1 MLELD
6 HLTKRYG
13 AVTALDEL
21 TFSVAPGQMF
31 GFLGA
36 NGAGKTTAMRVIMGV
51 AATDRG
57 EVRWDGRPVT
67 QDDRVRFGY
76 MPEER
81 GLYPKMRVREQLVY
95 LARLH
100 GLPVSRA
107 EVNVD
112 RWLAT
117 FELSQRADAKVEEL
131 SLGNQQRVQLAAA
144 LVHEPE
150 LLVLDEPF
158 SSLDPIAVDTLG
170 RMLLQHAAAGGT
182 ILFSS
187 HQLDLVEHLCDS
199 VAIIDHGRL
208 VMTGRLDDLRSAGRR
223 RLVVELA
230 NGRTDWAEGLPGAE
244 VLEHHGDRVVLRL
257 DDGVDTQRVL
267 TAAQAAG
274 PVSRFAV
281 EQPRLSELFLEA
293 VAA

>member
-36 NGAGKTTAMRVIMGV
+36 NGAGKTTAMRAIMGV

-100 GLPVSRA
+100 GLPVSRGEA
-107 EVNVD
+107 NVD

-117 FELSQRADAKVEEL
+117 FELSQRADARVEEL

-182 ILFSS
+182 VLFSS

-230 NGRTDWAEGLPGAE
+230 NGRTDWAEGLTGAE

>member
-1 MLELD
+1 VLELD

-36 NGAGKTTAMRVIMGV
+36 NGAGKTTAMRVVMGV
-51 AATDRG
+51 AAADRG
-57 EVRWDGRPVT
+57 EVRWDGHPVT

-81 GLYPKMRVREQLVY
+81 GLYPKMKVREQLVY

-100 GLPVSRA
+100 GLPLERA
-107 EVNVD
+107 QANVE

-117 FELSQRADAKVEEL
+117 FELSQRAESKVEEL

-170 RMLLQHAAAGGT
+170 KMLLEHAAGGGT
-182 ILFSS
+182 VLFSS

-199 VAIIDHGRL
+199 VAIIDRGRL
-208 VMTGRLDDLRSAGRR
+208 VMTGRLHDLRSSGRR
-223 RLVVELA
+223 RLEVELA
-230 NGRTDWAEGLPGAE
+230 NGRTDWADGLPGAE
-244 VLEHHGDRVVLRL
+244 VLERRGDRVVLRL
-257 DDGVDTQRVL
+257 EDGVDAQRVL

-274 PVSRFAV
+274 PVTRFAV